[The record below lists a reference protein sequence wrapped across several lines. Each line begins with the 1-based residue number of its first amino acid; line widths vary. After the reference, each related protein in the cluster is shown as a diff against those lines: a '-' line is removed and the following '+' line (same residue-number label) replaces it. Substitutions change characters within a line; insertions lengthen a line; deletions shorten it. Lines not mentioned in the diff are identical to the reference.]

1 MREELLLPWLPLPPS
16 LFEFG
21 TEYGMLEESEG
32 MGLPDPAL
40 ERCELPLMGK
50 PPAPPTLWP

>member
-1 MREELLLPWLPLPPS
+1 MLPWLPLPPS
-16 LFEFG
+16 LFELG